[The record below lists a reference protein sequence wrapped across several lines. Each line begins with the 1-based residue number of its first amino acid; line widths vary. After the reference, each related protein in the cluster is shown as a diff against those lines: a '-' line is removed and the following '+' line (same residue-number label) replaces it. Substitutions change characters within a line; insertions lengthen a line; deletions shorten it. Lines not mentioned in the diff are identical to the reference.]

1 MAERALWTLDE
12 AAAGAGGRLSGR
24 AAGALNG
31 VSIDTRSIAPG
42 DLFVALK
49 GDSRDGHDFVVQ
61 ALQAGAGAALVS
73 RVTPE
78 MEAAGALIVVPDDV
92 LKGLERLGR
101 AARARSTAGIAAI
114 TGSVGKT
121 STKEMLRAALSA
133 CGATHASAASF
144 NNHWGVP
151 LTLARMPA
159 TARFGIFEI
168 GMNHV
173 GEITPLVAMVRP
185 QVAVI
190 TNVAASHLGNFASL
204 DEIAAAKAEIFTGVE
219 KDGTAVLNRDS
230 AHYEFLA
237 AQARAQGIR
246 HIVGF
251 GMHAEAAVRIE
262 DLVLHT
268 SCSCVT
274 AAVMGERV
282 MYKLGV
288 PGEHMALN
296 SLAVLATAKLLGAD
310 LARAAL
316 ALAEATPAKG
326 RGQQSKL
333 TLPGG
338 ELLLIDES
346 YNANPASMAAA
357 LALLGRV
364 KPRHGGRRIA
374 VLGDMLEL
382 GRHSAELHA
391 GLARPMDE
399 QGIDVLYAAG
409 PDMAHLFQAIPA
421 GKRGVHAAR
430 AADLEAVL
438 LASLRAGDV
447 VMIKGSNG
455 SRMGPLADAIR
466 AKWPPANK
474 DV

>member
-1 MAERALWTLDE
+1 MAERPLWGASE
-12 AAAGAGGRLSGR
+12 AADAAGGRL
-24 AAGALNG
+24 AGIPATAING
-31 VSIDTRSIAPG
+31 VSIDTRTIAPG
-42 DLFVALK
+42 DIFVALK

-61 ALQAGAGAALVS
+61 ALQSGAGAALVA
-73 RVTPE
+73 RETPE
-78 MEAAGALIVVPDDV
+78 MRAAGALIVVPDDP
-92 LKGLERLGR
+92 LLGLERLGV

-151 LTLARMPA
+151 LTLARLPVS
-159 TARFGIFEI
+159 ARYGIFEI
-168 GMNHV
+168 GMNHT

-204 DEIAAAKAEIFTGVE
+204 DEIAAAKAEIFTGLE

-230 AHYEFLA
+230 AHFDFLA
-237 AQARAQGIR
+237 AAARQRGIKN
-246 HIVGF
+246 IVAF
-251 GMHAEAAVRIE
+251 GKHADAGVRIV

-268 SCSCVT
+268 GCSCVT
-274 AAVMGERV
+274 ADVMGERV
-282 MYKLGV
+282 MFKLGV
-288 PGEHMALN
+288 PGEHMAVNAMGVRARANLP
-296 SLAVLATAKLLGAD
+296 GAD
-310 LARAAL
+310 LARAAR
-316 ALAEATPAKG
+316 ALAEPPPAKG
-326 RGQQSKL
+326 RGQQSRL
-333 TLPGG
+333 QLPGG

-357 LALLGRV
+357 LALLGRA

-374 VLGDMLEL
+374 ILGDMLEL
-382 GRHSAELHA
+382 GAHAAALHA
-391 GLARPMDE
+391 GLAAPMDE
-399 QGIDVLYAAG
+399 QGVDVLYAAG

-421 GKRGVHAAR
+421 AKRGVHAAR
-430 AADLEAVL
+430 AADLEAVV
-438 LASLRAGDV
+438 LAGLKAGDV

-466 AKWPPANK
+466 AKWPPVNK
-474 DV
+474 DS